1 MITTFS
7 DKKISA
13 MLGVLP
19 KLVSKFDD
27 EVGNYS
33 FPAQQTMRLKKV
45 MGYNQHRLAALNSTV
60 SDFGIYGL
68 DYMLQNQW
76 LKKEDIGAVVVVSLC
91 PDYFVP
97 HNSNIIAGKCGLNAD
112 VLCLD
117 IAQGCCGFLIG
128 LMQSF
133 MLLEHLPNKKVVLVN
148 GDVLSH
154 KISKQDR
161 NDFPLVGDAATIT
174 IVENDASAA
183 PVYYEMHMDGG
194 RGDALKIPAG
204 GFRTPCT
211 AETAMMRDLG
221 DGNFRA
227 LDHMH
232 MDGSEIFNFVQTN
245 VAQML
250 LDVFERGVE
259 KKDNVDFFFFHQP
272 NRFMLQ
278 KLAEKV
284 GLPKEKLFMNLVENY
299 GNPSGASIPLT
310 AIHNCRETLLSK
322 NNHCC
327 LSAFGS
333 GLAWGVM
340 FMDIGNLDFCE
351 MIESNL

>member
-7 DKKISA
+7 GKKISA

-19 KLVSKFDD
+19 KLVSMFDD

-45 MGYNQHRLAALNSTV
+45 MGYNQHRLAAQNSTV
-60 SDFGIYGL
+60 SDFGAWGL
-68 DYMLQNQW
+68 EYI
-76 LKKEDIGAVVVVSLC
+76 LKKEWVKKDEIGALIVVTLC

-97 HNSNIIAGKCGLNAD
+97 HNSNIIAGKCSLNTD

-133 MLLEHLPNKKVVLVN
+133 LLLEHLPNKKIILIN

-161 NDFPLVGDAATIT
+161 NDFPLIGDAATIT
-174 IVENDASAA
+174 IIENDLNAA
-183 PVYYEMHMDGG
+183 PIYYEMHMDGS
-194 RGDALKIPAG
+194 RGESLKIPAG
-204 GFRTPCT
+204 GFRMPSTPKT
-211 AETAMMRDLG
+211 AKMRDLG

-227 LDHMH
+227 LNHMH
-232 MDGSEIFNFVQTN
+232 MDGSEIFNFVQTD
-245 VAQML
+245 VASML
-250 LDVFERGVE
+250 QDVFARGVAKIE
-259 KKDNVDFFFFHQP
+259 DIDYFFFHQP

-284 GLPKEKLFMNLVENY
+284 GIPKEKLFMNLVENY

-322 NNHCC
+322 NNRCC

-340 FMDIGNLDFCE
+340 FMDMGNLDYCE